1 MEEKK
6 ILWAQKKKNYKIR
19 KLLKIL
25 LIYATTK
32 N

>member
-1 MEEKK
+1 MEKK
-6 ILWAQKKKNYKIR
+6 KIPWAQKKKNYKMR

-25 LIYATTK
+25 LIYATVK